1 VYRVELDTF
10 EGPLDL
16 LLFFVRRDELDLR
29 DIPIARIAD
38 EYLAYVRLL
47 EQVDLDGAADFIYLA
62 AELIAIKAAML
73 LPRPA
78 TADGEEVEDPR
89 LPLVERLLEYVRY
102 KEAAGLLDERWD
114 ERARHATR
122 GAASDER
129 ERLAPPEA
137 EPALKVSLFDLVR
150 ALQRALAQAPEP
162 EPTHALR
169 SEAWTVEAQ
178 AEWLLAEAG
187 GRRRSFVELVGGRPR
202 GFVIATFLAVL
213 ELVRRQTLRLVLGA
227 GADDFAVEAAAP
239 PPGDAPE
246 GDGRAA

>member
-1 VYRVELDTF
+1 VYRVALDTF

-47 EQVDLDGAADFIYLA
+47 DTVDLDGAADFIYLA

-73 LPRPA
+73 LPRPPG
-78 TADGEEVEDPR
+78 ADGEEPEDPR

-102 KEAAGLLDERWD
+102 KEAAGLLEERWD

-129 ERLAPPEA
+129 ERLAPPE
-137 EPALKVSLFDLVR
+137 EPTLRVSLFDLVR

-178 AEWLLAEAG
+178 SEWLLEEAG
-187 GRRRSFVELVGGRPR
+187 GRRRSFVELVGGPPSPR
-202 GFVIATFLAVL
+202 RRGRRFFPGGLAAGGGRDVSRGPR
-213 ELVRRQTLRLVLGA
+213 VRW
-227 GADDFAVEAAAP
+227 
-239 PPGDAPE
+239 
-246 GDGRAA
+246 